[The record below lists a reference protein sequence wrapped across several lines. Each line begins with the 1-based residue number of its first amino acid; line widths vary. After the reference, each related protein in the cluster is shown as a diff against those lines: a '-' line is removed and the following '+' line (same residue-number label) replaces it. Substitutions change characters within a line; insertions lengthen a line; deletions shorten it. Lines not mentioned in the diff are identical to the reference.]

1 MEAAERREA
10 EARGEAPEA
19 AGGVKLGETTSGASA
34 TSSAAAAFSLT
45 FWTFGFQKGL
55 QDGHSKARNFSNFGN
70 DSCRSNVDIALRL
83 FERHNQTL
91 ESLERLNCWTLL
103 LWLVQGVDRNTATNL
118 IPIYNPQPLY
128 NLFPFDPYSTTFKK
142 TSIIMHFDPFALPWL
157 AAALHSS
164 ATLTVN
170 TSQRRPWL
178 TGSPKCTSAVGSSP
192 LGAIDEPI
200 YRPGD

>member
-1 MEAAERREA
+1 LGDSGMAFALALGVAGSEAVSGTVEAAERREA

-91 ESLERLNCWTLL
+91 ESLERLNC
-103 LWLVQGVDRNTATNL
+103 
-118 IPIYNPQPLY
+118 
-128 NLFPFDPYSTTFKK
+128 
-142 TSIIMHFDPFALPWL
+142 
-157 AAALHSS
+157 
-164 ATLTVN
+164 
-170 TSQRRPWL
+170 
-178 TGSPKCTSAVGSSP
+178 
-192 LGAIDEPI
+192 
-200 YRPGD
+200 